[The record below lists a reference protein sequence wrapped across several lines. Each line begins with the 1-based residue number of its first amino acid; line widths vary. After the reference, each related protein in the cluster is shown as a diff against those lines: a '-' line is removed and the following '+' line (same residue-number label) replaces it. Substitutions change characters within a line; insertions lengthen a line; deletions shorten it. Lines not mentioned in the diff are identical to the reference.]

1 MRDQITAVQGRRPVT
16 LSIAGSDSGGGA
28 GIQADLKTFTALD
41 VFGTTALTCIT
52 AQNPD
57 QVTGIQALSP
67 EFIVLQ
73 IKTVTDAFPV
83 AAAKTG
89 MLYSADIIRAMASA
103 EVQQRLPILVVDPVM
118 VATSGDR
125 LLQPDAIDV
134 MSRELLPLAR
144 IITPNLHE
152 AEILCGHGIS
162 SEQEL
167 RQAAREIGEQF
178 DVACVVKGGHLG
190 GDEVVDV
197 LFDEGQEQ
205 VFRGPRIEAVETHG
219 CGCTFS
225 AALTA
230 YLARGELLSVA
241 VAKAKDFVT
250 GALEHAVATGRHRP
264 LSFCWNASLGGPF

>member
-1 MRDQITAVQGRRPVT
+1 MV

-57 QVTGIQALSP
+57 QVSGIESLSP
-67 EFIVLQ
+67 DFIVRQ
-73 IKTVTDAFPV
+73 IKAVTDAFPV

-89 MLYSADIIRAMASA
+89 MLFSADIIRAMASP
-103 EVQQRLPILVVDPVM
+103 EVQQRLPVLVVDPVM

-134 MSRELLPLAR
+134 LGRYLLPLAR
-144 IITPNLHE
+144 VITPNLHE
-152 AEILCGHGIS
+152 AEILCGHGIA
-162 SEQEL
+162 SESEL
-167 RQAAREIGEQF
+167 RQAAREISERF

-190 GDEVVDV
+190 GDDVVDV
-197 LFDEGQEQ
+197 LMDEGQEL
-205 VFRGPRIEAVETHG
+205 VLRGPRIEAAETHG
-219 CGCTFS
+219 CGCTYS

-230 YLARGELLSVA
+230 YLARGELLAVA

-264 LSFCWNASLGGPF
+264 LSFCWNASLDGPF